1 MAKDASEI
9 SLGDLARALTKL
21 KPSNDDTRLAIAR
34 TMGMSVKTPAK
45 VKPVSKRQRKRSD
58 DKKPVTTRSN
68 PTFEQSPMNRALP
81 SRLEHTRSERPG
93 PSIYVPPLRQSA
105 PESGMQSPPLEPL
118 FVPRWTRGILSVG
131 LATNSEIGVVDV
143 ERVVK
148 ILAAGRA
155 VEKFPLL
162 SVPTLSRGVQL
173 LIDRSHAMEP
183 FIKDQV
189 RLHQEIL
196 NVVGSDR
203 VTTLRFVGCPTRAA
217 GTGSQETWSPY
228 QPPSNNAPVLLLT
241 DLGIGRPKLSA
252 ERSGVSEW
260 VNFAHLVKKAKCPLI
275 AFVPYAESRW
285 PSALRN
291 HMSIIQWDRNTTAV
305 AVSNKLKSWR
315 DHLR

>member
-1 MAKDASEI
+1 MSKDVSEI
-9 SLGDLARALTKL
+9 SLGDLARALKKL

-34 TMGMSVKTPAK
+34 TMGMSVKTTAK
-45 VKPVSKRQRKRSD
+45 VKSVSKRQRKGSE
-58 DKKPVTTRSN
+58 DKKPATTRSN
-68 PTFEQSPMNRALP
+68 PTFEQSPMNRPLP
-81 SRLEHTRSERPG
+81 SRLEHTRSEQPG
-93 PSIYVPPLRQSA
+93 PSIYVPPLPRSA
-105 PESGMQSPPLEPL
+105 PESELQSPPLEPL

-131 LATNSEIGVVDV
+131 LATNSQIGLVDV

-148 ILAAGRA
+148 ILAAGKA

-162 SVPTLSRGVQL
+162 SMPTLNRGVQL

-189 RLHQEIL
+189 RLHQEIV

-217 GTGSQETWSPY
+217 GTGPQETWSSY

-260 VNFAHLVKKAKCPLI
+260 VNFAHIVKKAKCPLI
-275 AFVPYAESRW
+275 AFVPYVETRW
-285 PSALRN
+285 PPALRN
-291 HMSIIQWDRNTTAV
+291 LIAIIQWDRNTTAV
-305 AVSNKLKSWR
+305 AVNNKMKS
-315 DHLR
+315 LRERLG